1 MATPKW
7 LLALIH
13 DHYLPAIR
21 ELPDTAK
28 GRRQARLW
36 ADWMKRQWAEHGLP
50 TLKQQR
56 NLMTAVRNAIKDT
69 LGEDHFALESMNF
82 TTAEWIEMNNGIS
95 ARVAE
100 RNENQQFLENPDA
113 IVAKAVRLL
122 ESREWADVAA
132 GLTVLTGRRSSEI
145 LSTAQFEPHPTNRW
159 SVIFTGALKRRKETQ
174 ILSFEIPTLTTA
186 ERVCQALAQLR
197 SWIKTEGMTAEQLN
211 AKYSEAVAKS
221 CDRHFTDLVPR
232 REGRDNLYTHLF
244 RSIYATIATYWYCP
258 PRVSEIEFK
267 AQIQGHFAVL
277 DEQNPDLRRSLAANR
292 HYSDYLISDGKG
304 NVDGRKGIKLGYG
317 GIKPIEVFAGSWQ
330 QPQQETREPVEL
342 QEPMLDSS
350 DGEQLKRQRT
360 SVGIWLT
367 DRALLESIFDRL
379 GLDPDDTQINRMSAL
394 LQWVDQRLEQES
406 EQQPA
411 PEQEPAPA
419 IAQTPPSAAKPEVPP
434 VISKT
439 EEAAVSS
446 GLEAKLDRLAEVM
459 TLFVE
464 SQLNQVST
472 KAQIARQPHPEATV
486 TPTQLSKPSEPRPK
500 RERSTQGADSKVNR
514 AIDKLIEYNNQPGLL
529 HTEKWAIGIS
539 VLKRL
544 TGCYQGVISRV
555 LEDRKEELDQHHRQH
570 GLGVTHN
577 NYHRGKLQVTD
588 VIQL

>member
-13 DHYLPAIR
+13 EHYLPAIR

-50 TLKQQR
+50 ALKQQR

-122 ESREWADVAA
+122 ESREWAEVAA

-211 AKYSEAVAKS
+211 AKYSEVVAKA

-258 PRVSEIEFK
+258 PRVSETEFK

-292 HYSDYLISDGKG
+292 HYSDYLIGDGKG

-330 QPQQETREPVEL
+330 QPKQEKIEPVEP
-342 QEPMLDSS
+342 QEPMTDSN
-350 DGEQLKRQRT
+350 DVEQLKRQRT

-367 DRALLESIFDRL
+367 DRVLLESIFDRL

-394 LQWVDQRLEQES
+394 LQWVDQRLE
-406 EQQPA
+406 
-411 PEQEPAPA
+411 PEMEEEPAPA
-419 IAQTPPSAAKPEVPP
+419 IAQTSPSEAELEAAAEIEKPEEAP
-434 VISKT
+434 V
-439 EEAAVSS
+439 AS

-472 KAQIARQPHPEATV
+472 RPQIAKQPRPAATV
-486 TPTQLSKPSEPRPK
+486 TPAEPSESSEPKPK
-500 RERSTQGADSKVNR
+500 RERSTQGAEGKVNR

-529 HTEKWAIGIS
+529 HTDKWAIGIS

-555 LEDRKEELDQHHRQH
+555 LEDRKEELEQHHRQH
-570 GLGVTHN
+570 GLGITHN

>member
-21 ELPDTAK
+21 ELPDTPK

-50 TLKQQR
+50 ALKQQR
-56 NLMTAVRNAIKDT
+56 NLMTAVRKAIKDT

-95 ARVAE
+95 TRVAE

-113 IVAKAVRLL
+113 IVSKAVRLL
-122 ESREWADVAA
+122 ESREWAEVAA

-159 SVIFTGALKRRKETQ
+159 SVIFTGALKRRKEMQ
-174 ILSFEIPTLTTA
+174 VLSFEIPTLTTA
-186 ERVCQALAQLR
+186 DRVCQALAQLR
-197 SWIKTEGMTAEQLN
+197 SWIMTEGMAVDRLN
-211 AKYSEAVAKS
+211 AKYSEAVAKA

-330 QPQQETREPVEL
+330 QPKQKEIEPVEP
-342 QEPMLDSS
+342 QESMIDAS

-367 DRALLESIFDRL
+367 DRVLLESIFDRL
-379 GLDPDDTQINRMSAL
+379 ELDPDDTQINRMSAL
-394 LQWVDQRLEQES
+394 LQWVDQRLKEEVEQEL
-406 EQQPA
+406 E
-411 PEQEPAPA
+411 PA
-419 IAQTPPSAAKPEVPP
+419 IAQFSPQTASLEEPAVVEQPEVAP
-434 VISKT
+434 VSK
-439 EEAAVSS
+439 

-464 SQLNQVST
+464 SQLNRVST
-472 KAQIARQPHPEATV
+472 QAQIPRQSRSE
-486 TPTQLSKPSEPRPK
+486 PTAAPTRLSEPSEPKPK
-500 RERSTQGADSKVNR
+500 QERSTQSAEGKVNR
-514 AIDKLIEYNNQPGLL
+514 AIDKLIEYNSQPGLL
-529 HTEKWAIGIS
+529 HTDKWAIGIS

-555 LEDRKEELDQHHRQH
+555 LEDRKEELNEHHRQH

-588 VIQL
+588 VIKL